1 MATHHHSFLKR
12 FFTFIGILI
21 LLSNCSKDKTD
32 CWDFYFVGNQTT
44 GTVCGKT
51 EEEMRAVY
59 GNLFDRTSAAKFCW
73 KANYSSYFVY
83 IEDVSEK
90 IVALLYPDAI
100 TREKVPCGYC
110 QVWECFTKRYYKP
123 TGSGQSIGGYLQYP
137 CGDTCATLYPH
148 REVFLYE
155 TADSIWKVV
164 WYKRLH

>member
-1 MATHHHSFLKR
+1 MTTHHHSFLKR
-12 FFTFIGILI
+12 LFIFIGTII
-21 LLSNCSKDKTD
+21 LLSSCSKDKTD

-59 GNLFDRTSAAKFCW
+59 GNYFDRTSAAKFCW

-90 IVALLYPDAI
+90 IVALLYPDALS
-100 TREKVPCGYC
+100 REKVTCGYC
-110 QVWECFTKRYYKP
+110 QVWECHNKKTYKP
-123 TGSGQSIGGYLQYP
+123 TGETFNSVPYIQYP
-137 CGDTCATLYPH
+137 CGDTCATLYPNRH
-148 REVFLYE
+148 IVIWE
-155 TADSIWKVV
+155 TVDTIMKVV